1 MIKIIKDLDI
11 TASGVVYLTASGN
24 LSIYNKEKW
33 MGLVPYIP

>member
-1 MIKIIKDLDI
+1 MIKIIKERLR
-11 TASGVVYLTASGN
+11 VLVYLTASGN